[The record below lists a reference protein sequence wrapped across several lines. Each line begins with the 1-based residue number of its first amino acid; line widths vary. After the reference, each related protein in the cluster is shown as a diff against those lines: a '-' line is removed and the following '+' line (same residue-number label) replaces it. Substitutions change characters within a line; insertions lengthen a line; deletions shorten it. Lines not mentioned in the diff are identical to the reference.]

1 MDIMRWDPFRKVKS
15 WDPFREMEEMSD
27 RISRLIGRREMT
39 RINGEEALTSIDWVP
54 EVDIIESEKEY
65 LIKAEL
71 PEIKKEDVKVSVEK
85 GVLTIQGERKQE
97 KEEKGKKFHRIERSY
112 GSFERSF
119 TLPDD
124 ADAGKVSAE
133 FKDGV
138 LSVHLAKSEKATAKP
153 KQIEVKAA

>member
-1 MDIMRWDPFRKVKS
+1 MDIARWDPFRKIRR
-15 WDPFREMEEMSD
+15 WDPLRELEEMSA
-27 RISRLIGRREMT
+27 RLSHLMGKGSMT

-71 PEIKKEDVKVSVEK
+71 PEIKREEVKVSVEK

-119 TLPDD
+119 TLPED
-124 ADAGKVSAE
+124 ADQGKVSAE

-138 LSVHLAKSEKATAKP
+138 LSVHLAKSEKAIPKP
-153 KQIEVKAA
+153 IEVKAA

>member
-1 MDIMRWDPFRKVKS
+1 MDIARWDPFRKIRRF
-15 WDPFREMEEMSD
+15 DPFRELEEMSD
-27 RISRLIGRREMT
+27 RINRLMGRGSMT

-54 EVDIIESEKEY
+54 DVDIIESDKEY
-65 LIKAEL
+65 LIKVEL
-71 PEIKKEDVKVSVEK
+71 PEIKREEVKVSVEK

-133 FKDGV
+133 FKDGM
-138 LSVHLAKSEKATAKP
+138 LSVHLAKSEKAMPKP
-153 KQIEVKAA
+153 IEVKAA

>member
-1 MDIMRWDPFRKVKS
+1 
-15 WDPFREMEEMSD
+15 MEEMSA
-27 RISRLIGRREMT
+27 RLRDLMGKGSMT

-112 GSFERSF
+112 GAFERSF

-124 ADAGKVSAE
+124 ADQGKVSAE
-133 FKDGV
+133 FKDGI
-138 LSVHLAKSEKATAKP
+138 LSVHLAKSEKAAPKP
-153 KQIEVKAA
+153 IEVKAA

>member
-1 MDIMRWDPFRKVKS
+1 MDVARWEPFKKIKR
-15 WDPFREMEEMSD
+15 WDPFREMEEMSA
-27 RISRLIGRREMT
+27 RLRDLMGKGSMT

-112 GSFERSF
+112 GAFERSF

-124 ADAGKVSAE
+124 ADQGKVSAE
-133 FKDGV
+133 FKDGI
-138 LSVHLAKSEKATAKP
+138 LSVHLAKSEKAAPKP
-153 KQIEVKAA
+153 IEVKAA

>member
-1 MDIMRWDPFRKVKS
+1 MRRF
-15 WDPFREMEEMSD
+15 DPFRELEEMSD

-71 PEIKKEDVKVSVEK
+71 PEIKREEVKVSVEK

-112 GSFERSF
+112 GAFERSF

-124 ADAGKVSAE
+124 ADEGKVSAE

-138 LSVHLAKSEKATAKP
+138 LSVHLAKSEKAMPKP
-153 KQIEVKAA
+153 IEVKAA

>member
-1 MDIMRWDPFRKVKS
+1 MDIARWDPFRKMRRF
-15 WDPFREMEEMSD
+15 DPFRELEEMSD
-27 RISRLIGRREMT
+27 RFNRLLGRGSMT

-54 EVDIIESEKEY
+54 EVDIIENDKEY

-71 PEIKKEDVKVSVEK
+71 PEIKREDVKVSVEK

-124 ADAGKVSAE
+124 ADTNKVSAE
-133 FKDGV
+133 FKDGI
-138 LSVHLAKSEKATAKP
+138 LSVHLAKSEKAMPKP
-153 KQIEVKAA
+153 IEVKAA

>member
-1 MDIMRWDPFRKVKS
+1 MDLMHWDPFRKMKR
-15 WDPFREMEEMSD
+15 WDPFREMEEMSE
-27 RISRLIGRREMT
+27 RFGRLLGRGLTT
-39 RINGEEALTSIDWVP
+39 RIGGEEALTSIDWVP
-54 EVDIIESEKEY
+54 EVDIIESDKEY

-71 PEIKKEDVKVSVEK
+71 PEVKKEDVKVSVEK

-124 ADAGKVSAE
+124 ADEGKVSAE
-133 FKDGV
+133 FKDGI
-138 LSVHLAKSEKATAKP
+138 LSVHLAKSEKAVPKP
-153 KQIEVKAA
+153 IEVKAA

>member
-1 MDIMRWDPFRKVKS
+1 MDIAHWDPFRKMRRF
-15 WDPFREMEEMSD
+15 DPFRELQEMSD
-27 RISRLIGRREMT
+27 RINRLMGRRSMT

-54 EVDIIESEKEY
+54 DVDIIESDREY

-71 PEIKKEDVKVSVEK
+71 PEVKREEVKVFVEK

-112 GSFERSF
+112 GAFERSF

-124 ADAGKVSAE
+124 ADEGKVSAE

-138 LSVHLAKSEKATAKP
+138 LSVHLTKSEKAMPKP
-153 KQIEVKAA
+153 IEVKAA

>member
-1 MDIMRWDPFRKVKS
+1 MDLTRWEPFRRMKR
-15 WDPFREMEEMSD
+15 WDPFREMEEMSE
-27 RISRLIGRREMT
+27 RFSRLIDRGLAT
-39 RINGEEALTSIDWVP
+39 RIGGKEALTSIDWSP

-71 PEIKKEDVKVSVEK
+71 PEIKREDVKVSVEE

-112 GSFERSF
+112 GAFERSF

-124 ADAGKVSAE
+124 ADEGKVSAE

-138 LSVHLAKSEKATAKP
+138 LIVHLPKSEKAMPKP
-153 KQIEVKAA
+153 IPIEVKAA

>member
-1 MDIMRWDPFRKVKS
+1 MDLMRWDPFRKMKR
-15 WDPFREMEEMSD
+15 WDPFREMEEMSE
-27 RISRLIGRREMT
+27 RFGRLIGRGAAT
-39 RINGEEALTSIDWVP
+39 RIGGEEALTSIDWAP

-112 GSFERSF
+112 GAFERSF

-124 ADAGKVSAE
+124 ADEERVSAE

-138 LSVHLAKSEKATAKP
+138 LSVHLAKSEKAMPKP
-153 KQIEVKAA
+153 IPIEVKAA

>member
-1 MDIMRWDPFRKVKS
+1 MDIVRWDPFRKIRS
-15 WDPFREMEEMSD
+15 LDPFREMEEMSD
-27 RISRLIGRREMT
+27 RFSRLIGRRGMT
-39 RINGEEALTSIDWVP
+39 RIGGEEALTSIDWVP
-54 EVDIIESEKEY
+54 DVDIIESDKEY

-112 GSFERSF
+112 GAFERSF

-124 ADAGKVSAE
+124 ADEGKVSAE
-133 FKDGV
+133 FKDGI
-138 LSVHLAKSEKATAKP
+138 LSVHLAKSEKAVPKP
-153 KQIEVKAA
+153 IEVKAA

>member
-1 MDIMRWDPFRKVKS
+1 
-15 WDPFREMEEMSD
+15 MEEMSE
-27 RISRLIGRREMT
+27 RFNRLFGRGLTT
-39 RINGEEALTSIDWVP
+39 RIGGEETLTSIDWVP
-54 EVDIIESEKEY
+54 DVDIIESEKEY

-71 PEIKKEDVKVSVEK
+71 PEVKKEDVKVSVEK

-124 ADAGKVSAE
+124 ADEGKVSAE
-133 FKDGV
+133 FKDGI
-138 LSVHLAKSEKATAKP
+138 LSVHLAKSEKAVPKP
-153 KQIEVKAA
+153 IEVKAA